1 MEDSQY
7 VQCDA
12 CDKWW
17 HFTCVGITE
26 SVESVQQRAWICDD
40 CVQGALKVQAAPQ
53 AGEPRPCAS
62 KALPKPKVKVDIVGE
77 KETASAI
84 SKRRARLSLAGA
96 DELSTLEGANHE
108 ARDAVHNL
116 NNDPASDEVT
126 AQLVMLKQRQDLEK
140 RRLELELQLKFVREE
155 EELLRFGKVEFS
167 TFSPQFD
174 SFQPKESAVKNSEE
188 GSNITPR
195 QAVARKTVSK
205 ELPTFT
211 GDPAEWPIFISHYE
225 HTTRQ
230 CGYSNWENMLRLQK
244 CLKGPALEAV
254 RSRLM
259 LPEAVPR
266 VIEKLRSRYG
276 RPVLLIKTLIAK
288 VRKIPPPQV
297 DKLET
302 LIEYGEAVQCM
313 VDHMEA
319 ADARAHL
326 TNPMLLEEVV
336 GKLPKDQQL
345 LWSHHIRGVDEDAV
359 DLVMFSDY
367 MEQLAED
374 AARLTTIDSPSM
386 RGTFKGKRGIV
397 NTHAESDSD
406 TTLVVSEGSCL
417 LCHATGH
424 GLTACHKFKTLPVKD
439 RWQRARELSL
449 CFGCLGKHNWRNCR
463 NKTVCGN
470 NGCTYRHH
478 ALLHDKMVSSG
489 GAGRLEGGTVAE
501 SNHHQSVASS
511 STALF
516 RIVPVMLYG
525 PATNVSTFAFLDE
538 GSSVTLVDEDLA
550 VQLGVEGVVEPL
562 CMRWTGDTT
571 RVEAGSRR
579 VNLQVGPVG
588 TSRRF
593 AVNSV
598 RTVPRLNLP
607 RQTFNME
614 DGGGEHL
621 KRLPIQQYR
630 DAVPQLLIGLDNLH
644 LAVPLKVKEGKVG
657 EPIAVK
663 TRLGWCIYGK
673 HSAMMN
679 KRLFHVCECNEQ
691 EDIHDKI
698 KMFYELEQLGVARA
712 VEQHP
717 EMLRAQKILEET
729 TVRVGNRFE
738 AGLLWKSD
746 DEELPDSFEMA
757 RRRFLCLEKRMERDG
772 VLKAHVQRQIGDML
786 SKGYI
791 HKATDQELSECDR
804 KRVWYLPIGVVI
816 NPNKP
821 GKVRLIWDAAAKAHG
836 KSLNDHLLKG
846 PDELLPLPG
855 VLFRFRMYE
864 IATCA
869 DVREM
874 FLQIGIRKQDK
885 QAQRFLWR
893 KDSNSELETYIVDVV
908 TFGSAC
914 SPATAQYVK
923 NRNARDYMALFP
935 RAVEGILQSTYICR

>member
-62 KALPKPKVKVDIVGE
+62 KALPKPKVKVDIV
-77 KETASAI
+77 
-84 SKRRARLSLAGA
+84 GA

-336 GKLPKDQQL
+336 GKLPKNQQL

-386 RGTFKGKRGIV
+386 RGTFKGKR
-397 NTHAESDSD
+397 
-406 TTLVVSEGSCL
+406 
-417 LCHATGH
+417 
-424 GLTACHKFKTLPVKD
+424 
-439 RWQRARELSL
+439 
-449 CFGCLGKHNWRNCR
+449 
-463 NKTVCGN
+463 
-470 NGCTYRHH
+470 
-478 ALLHDKMVSSG
+478 
-489 GAGRLEGGTVAE
+489 
-501 SNHHQSVASS
+501 
-511 STALF
+511 
-516 RIVPVMLYG
+516 
-525 PATNVSTFAFLDE
+525 ATNVSTFAFLDE

-593 AVNSV
+593 AVNSLE
-598 RTVPRLNLP
+598 RFSRLERLHRAAGWIFRYVGNLQ
-607 RQTFNME
+607 RKM
-614 DGGGEHL
+614 
-621 KRLPIQQYR
+621 K
-630 DAVPQLLIGLDNLH
+630 
-644 LAVPLKVKEGKVG
+644 G
-657 EPIAVK
+657 EP
-663 TRLGWCIYGK
+663 LMG
-673 HSAMMN
+673 
-679 KRLFHVCECNEQ
+679 
-691 EDIHDKI
+691 
-698 KMFYELEQLGVARA
+698 
-712 VEQHP
+712 
-717 EMLRAQKILEET
+717 
-729 TVRVGNRFE
+729 
-738 AGLLWKSD
+738 
-746 DEELPDSFEMA
+746 
-757 RRRFLCLEKRMERDG
+757 G
-772 VLKAHVQRQIGDML
+772 VLK
-786 SKGYI
+786 
-791 HKATDQELSECDR
+791 QEE
-804 KRVWYLPIGVVI
+804 
-816 NPNKP
+816 
-821 GKVRLIWDAAAKAHG
+821 
-836 KSLNDHLLKG
+836 LLKAENLLWRHTQLEYYSDEVHTLRG
-846 PDELLPLPG
+846 KNGVERPGRTTVAKQSHIYKLSPFLDEEGVLRMRGRIGAAPDVPYSAKYPVILPG
-855 VLFRFRMYE
+855 VSKLGELIVEKFHRLYRHANKETVVNEIRQQYQIPKLRTLVAKMARNCTFCKVRRSLPQVPPMAPLPKERLTPFVRPFSYVGLDYFGPMLVKKGRSNEKRWVALFTCLTIRAIHLEVVRSLSTESCIMAVRRFVARRGAPVEVFTDNGTNFVGASRQLQKEIEKRNEVLAATFTNANTRWTFNPPGAPHMGGVWERMVRSVKAAISTVMEVKSTPDDETFETVLLDAEAMINTRPLTYIPVDPE
-864 IATCA
+864 NQEALTPNHFLLGSSSGIKQQPVLPTNYRDGLKSNYKLAQHILDGMWGRWVKEYLPVITRQCKWFGN
-869 DVREM
+869 VREVKVGDLVLVVDGNVRNM
-874 FLQIGIRKQDK
+874 WKRGIVERTISGADGRVR
-885 QAQRFLWR
+885 QAWVRTSSGTYRRPVTKLAV
-893 KDSNSELETYIVDVV
+893 LEVV
-908 TFGSAC
+908 SGDHT
-914 SPATAQYVK
+914 
-923 NRNARDYMALFP
+923 
-935 RAVEGILQSTYICR
+935 

>member
-17 HFTCVGITE
+17 HFKCVGITE

-53 AGEPRPCAS
+53 AGEPSPCAS
-62 KALPKPKVKVDIVGE
+62 KALPKPKVKVDIV
-77 KETASAI
+77 
-84 SKRRARLSLAGA
+84 GA

-167 TFSPQFD
+167 TFSAQFD

-211 GDPAEWPIFISHYE
+211 GDPAEWSIFISHYE

-266 VIEKLRSRYG
+266 IIEKLRSRYG

-386 RGTFKGKRGIV
+386 RGTFKGKR
-397 NTHAESDSD
+397 
-406 TTLVVSEGSCL
+406 
-417 LCHATGH
+417 
-424 GLTACHKFKTLPVKD
+424 
-439 RWQRARELSL
+439 
-449 CFGCLGKHNWRNCR
+449 
-463 NKTVCGN
+463 
-470 NGCTYRHH
+470 
-478 ALLHDKMVSSG
+478 
-489 GAGRLEGGTVAE
+489 
-501 SNHHQSVASS
+501 
-511 STALF
+511 
-516 RIVPVMLYG
+516 
-525 PATNVSTFAFLDE
+525 ATNVSTFAFLDE

-571 RVEAGSRR
+571 RVEKGSRR
-579 VNLQVGPVG
+579 VSLKVGPTG
-588 TSRRF
+588 SSRQFALNSMERF
-593 AVNSV
+593 SRLERLQ
-598 RTVPRLNLP
+598 RTVGWVVR
-607 RQTFNME
+607 
-614 DGGGEHL
+614 
-621 KRLPIQQYR
+621 Y
-630 DAVPQLLIGLDNLH
+630 VDNL
-644 LAVPLKVKEGKVG
+644 
-657 EPIAVK
+657 
-663 TRLGWCIYGK
+663 
-673 HSAMMN
+673 
-679 KRLFHVCECNEQ
+679 
-691 EDIHDKI
+691 
-698 KMFYELEQLGVARA
+698 
-712 VEQHP
+712 
-717 EMLRAQKILEET
+717 
-729 TVRVGNRFE
+729 
-738 AGLLWKSD
+738 
-746 DEELPDSFEMA
+746 
-757 RRRFLCLEKRMERDG
+757 RRR
-772 VLKAHVQRQIGDML
+772 V
-786 SKGYI
+786 
-791 HKATDQELSECDR
+791 
-804 KRVWYLPIGVVI
+804 
-816 NPNKP
+816 
-821 GKVRLIWDAAAKAHG
+821 HG
-836 KSLNDHLLKG
+836 ES
-846 PDELLPLPG
+846 
-855 VLFRFRMYE
+855 
-864 IATCA
+864 
-869 DVREM
+869 
-874 FLQIGIRKQDK
+874 
-885 QAQRFLWR
+885 
-893 KDSNSELETYIVDVV
+893 
-908 TFGSAC
+908 
-914 SPATAQYVK
+914 
-923 NRNARDYMALFP
+923 
-935 RAVEGILQSTYICR
+935 